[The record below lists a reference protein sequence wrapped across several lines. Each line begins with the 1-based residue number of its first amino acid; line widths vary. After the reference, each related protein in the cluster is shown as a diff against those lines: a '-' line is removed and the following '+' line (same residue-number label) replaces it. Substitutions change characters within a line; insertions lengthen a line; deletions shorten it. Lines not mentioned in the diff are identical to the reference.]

1 MVFLAQ
7 NASTT
12 QDTCRHT
19 RFYQPKILDFARVS
33 AALQQ
38 RSRDVGRPL
47 GIRTGWTLGVSHG
60 SALLAAD
67 AQSTRRR
74 RHRHTCGF
82 YFLADGWM
90 PIRAR
95 RSQNRMH
102 SFMGGRLADGHE
114 AASAAGKAG
123 GSGPGSP
130 LHVGQLPED
139 HVAGLGK
146 LRAQDQ
152 GLTTQRARIRR
163 GWVIQRRPGHFCLR
177 GISAGLLLN
186 CFRDGARLPEAR
198 LRCIIGTAPDRRV
211 SRRNNGHG
219 FRPNRDLSYFFSCLH
234 APTTRRP
241 GRLCCC

>member
-1 MVFLAQ
+1 
-7 NASTT
+7 
-12 QDTCRHT
+12 
-19 RFYQPKILDFARVS
+19 
-33 AALQQ
+33 
-38 RSRDVGRPL
+38 
-47 GIRTGWTLGVSHG
+47 
-60 SALLAAD
+60 
-67 AQSTRRR
+67 
-74 RHRHTCGF
+74 
-82 YFLADGWM
+82 M

-146 LRAQDQ
+146 LRAQDR

-198 LRCIIGTAPDRRV
+198 LRCIIETAPDRRV

-219 FRPNRDLSYFFSCLH
+219 FRPNRDLSYFFSCLWLTLTLPRH
-234 APTTRRP
+234 VDPGGCAVADIAPDKIGTWKKS
-241 GRLCCC
+241 RLLTWYSYIRQHFGLPPFIIYQQTVEVCFEPLGPHSSSM